1 MTVVRKKLAMMTRLR
16 DLNARLFTVFV
27 LALVLGAPEA
37 RSTDWGPAPA
47 PAMSSAPDSEWQF
60 QFTPGA
66 WAVNLVG
73 DVTVEGLSTSLNLNT
88 VQLLE
93 VVDWN
98 VFGIT
103 GAEKWIYLASGHF
116 EARNGPVSFFTLS
129 DYFKLRAG
137 GDFGGTA
144 RPIPQLAISIDANV
158 KIDLQLILAE
168 FGGTYEIFKQWNNT
182 QPSLKNGYSSP
193 GGFTAL
199 DLVAGGRYNSLDIEA
214 DVRLAIGATLT
225 PNIIP
230 VSITRTGQIV
240 GRIEAD
246 EEWVDPFIGLRLRKD
261 FGNGYEFFARGDVGG
276 FSLKSDFVW
285 QAIAGLSGQ
294 CKCNENLSW
303 TLAYRWLDTDYKTG
317 LGRENFEFDVLL
329 HGPTIGST
337 YRF

>member
-1 MTVVRKKLAMMTRLR
+1 MAKLAVLA
-16 DLNARLFTVFV
+16 LFV
-27 LALVLGAPEA
+27 LALLIAPQEA
-37 RSTDWGPAPA
+37 RSTDWSPEPARETI
-47 PAMSSAPDSEWQF
+47 SAPESEWQL
-60 QFTPGA
+60 QFTPGL

-73 DVTVEGLSTSLNLNT
+73 DVTVEGLSSSINLNT

-93 VVDWN
+93 ATDWN
-98 VFGIT
+98 VYGIT
-103 GAEKWIYLASGHF
+103 GAEKWIILGSGHF
-116 EARNGPVSFFTLS
+116 EARKGPVSFFTLA

-137 GDFGGTA
+137 DSFAGTT

-158 KIDLQLILAE
+158 KVDLQLILAE
-168 FGGTYEIFKQWNNT
+168 FGGTYEIFKQWNES
-182 QPSLKNGYSSP
+182 QPSLANGFSSP

-199 DLVAGGRYNSLDIEA
+199 DLVVGGRYNSLDVEA
-214 DVRLAIGATLT
+214 DVKLSIGATLT
-225 PNIIP
+225 PNIAP

-285 QAIAGLSGQ
+285 QAIAGLSGK

-303 TLAYRWLDTDYKTG
+303 TLAYRWLDTDYQAG
-317 LGRENFEFDVLL
+317 HGREKFEFDVLL
-329 HGPTIGST
+329 HGPTFGST